1 MRDVKKLY
9 PGGKARAMSFS
20 YDDGVLQDV
29 RFVDLLNR
37 YGLKGTFNL
46 NSGLMDPPFSWTHSC
61 GRTITRLTPRE
72 AAGLY
77 DGHEIASHT
86 LTHPYMH
93 NLSWEQVMDQLSR
106 DKANLERMFQR
117 QVSGFAVPF
126 TYYSERIAQCA
137 RECGFEYARISE
149 ESGGCAP
156 GGDWYHW
163 KGTIFHWSENLEA
176 HVEHFLQTNQELALC
191 QIVGHSYD
199 LDVFQMWE
207 RMEAICQSVS
217 KQNDVWPATT
227 FEIVRYLKA
236 MEKAAITQ
244 DAILNNSSTELWFR
258 VQGTVIVLKPY
269 GVYMK

>member
-1 MRDVKKLY
+1 M
-9 PGGKARAMSFS
+9 
-20 YDDGVLQDV
+20 
-29 RFVDLLNR
+29 
-37 YGLKGTFNL
+37 
-46 NSGLMDPPFSWTHSC
+46 
-61 GRTITRLTPRE
+61 
-72 AAGLY
+72 
-77 DGHEIASHT
+77 
-86 LTHPYMH
+86 
-93 NLSWEQVMDQLSR
+93 
-106 DKANLERMFQR
+106 
-117 QVSGFAVPF
+117 
-126 TYYSERIAQCA
+126 
-137 RECGFEYARISE
+137 
-149 ESGGCAP
+149 
-156 GGDWYHW
+156 
-163 KGTIFHWSENLEA
+163 
-176 HVEHFLQTNQELALC
+176 EHFLQTNQELALC